1 MSKKELK
8 LITMLIKMIYVAGSL
23 NERTKYKIHNEV
35 ENFFMK
41 NYDGKFL
48 KYIYDSEEF
57 DKMFSKTITSIR

>member
-23 NERTKYKIHNEV
+23 NDRAKYKIHNEV